1 MFAVVDTATK
11 IIREFEGMPL
21 AIEIVGAFV
30 ITKGMGIRD
39 FLPSYSANDIP
50 IMKHI
55 PSRTQ
60 WTYDRQRSMEDI
72 VELLLDAVN
81 DTENDAMS
89 LLIMSSFLGSIEL
102 PTPIFSSKIIAQE
115 SVDAP
120 LRKPSLDTLPQE
132 SHLAKK
138 CVLWLSSSSQNYGF
152 CLASVAR
159 LNELGLAKSR
169 KTSDGR
175 ILAFTVHNL
184 VRKWSN
190 KRPTHLERKE
200 LVLLVAWLTSNVLL
214 NSLNKGFS
222 TRRDI
227 TLMETVLE
235 NIRKTIDSDDLL
247 PLTSPKG
254 AYASLYHG
262 LCSVFATVYMQQTQY
277 QKAQDLYATI
287 LQYEL
292 MRKPSGQPAQRPYL
306 EALRDYGNAAWHNRD
321 LTDAEATFKT
331 LLENSPSSSEEAN
344 EFALTASV
352 HLKKIYLRMHKL
364 KENEDRAVL
373 AMRNPVVP
381 STGVKQALS
390 RDQMPRAPDS
400 EHSSRQRSEHTSTQ
414 NTVNNLEEM
423 LMQIREQGQQE
434 DAVRICME
442 VLEKSRRILGDNH
455 PNTITAMGNLA
466 LTLGDQG
473 QLEEAARMQKETL
486 EKSRRIFGDDH
497 PDTITAMG
505 NLALTLGDQGQLEEA
520 ARIQKETLEK
530 RKRIFGDNHPGTITA
545 ISNLAVTLRYQGQLE
560 KAARM
565 QKETLEKWK
574 RILGDNHPNTI
585 TAMGNLA
592 VTLGDQ
598 GQLKKAARIQKETLE
613 KRKRILGDDHP
624 DTIKVM
630 GNLAVTL
637 GDQGQLEEAARMQ
650 KETLEKSRRILGD
663 DHPDTITAMGN
674 LALTLEDQDQLD
686 KAARIQKETLEKSR
700 RILGD
705 DHPDTIT
712 AMGNFAVTLEN
723 QGQLEEATKIKKE
736 TLEKSRRILGDE
748 HPNTITAMSNLAL
761 TFGNQGQLEETV
773 KMQKEVLEK
782 RRRIL
787 GEEHP
792 NTIMAI
798 NNLAVTFVNQGQ
810 LDEAARMQ
818 KEVLEKRKR
827 ILGEEH
833 PHTISTMS
841 NLAITFRNQGQLD
854 EAARM
859 QKEVLERG
867 KRISGEE
874 HPDTRVA
881 KADLVRLTGIEASP
895 RHILTAPA
903 QTGGEGGIL
912 FRLKRR
918 FTK

>member
-30 ITKGMGIRD
+30 ITKGMGIHD

-102 PTPIFSSKIIAQE
+102 PTLISSSKIIAQE

-175 ILAFTVHNL
+175 ILSFTVHNL

-200 LVLLVAWLTSNVLL
+200 LVLLVAWLASNVLL
-214 NSLNKGFS
+214 DSLKKGFS
-222 TRRDI
+222 TRRNI
-227 TLMETVLE
+227 PLTETVLE

-247 PLTSPKG
+247 PLASPKG

-277 QKAQDLYATI
+277 QKAQGLYATI

-306 EALRDYGNAAWHNRD
+306 EALRDYGNAAWHNGD
-321 LTDAEATFKT
+321 LSDAEATFKT

-373 AMRNPVVP
+373 AVRNPVVP

-400 EHSSRQRSEHTSTQ
+400 ERSSRQRSEHTSTQ
-414 NTVNNLEEM
+414 DTVNNLEEM
-423 LMQIREQGQQE
+423 LMQINLILDEEDPATIPAINNFINTLREQGQQE
-434 DAVRICME
+434 EAVRICME
-442 VLEKSRRILGDNH
+442 VLEKSRRILGDDH
-455 PNTITAMGNLA
+455 PDTIAAMGNRALTLREQGQLEEAARIQKETLEKSRRILGDDHRGTITTMSNLASTLKDQGQLEEAARIQKETLEKSRRILGDDHRGTITAMGNLA
-466 LTLGDQG
+466 LTLGNQG
-473 QLEEAARMQKETL
+473 QLEEAARIQKETL
-486 EKSRRIFGDDH
+486 EKSRRILGDDH
-497 PDTITAMG
+497 RDTITAMS
-505 NLALTLGDQGQLEEA
+505 NLASTLRNQGQLEEA

-530 RKRIFGDNHPGTITA
+530 RKRI
-545 ISNLAVTLRYQGQLE
+545 
-560 KAARM
+560 
-565 QKETLEKWK
+565 
-574 RILGDNHPNTI
+574 
-585 TAMGNLA
+585 
-592 VTLGDQ
+592 
-598 GQLKKAARIQKETLE
+598 
-613 KRKRILGDDHP
+613 LGDDHS
-624 DTIKVM
+624 DIITTM
-630 GNLAVTL
+630 SNLASTL
-637 GDQGQLEEAARMQ
+637 RDQGQLEEAARIQ
-650 KETLEKSRRILGD
+650 KETFEKSRRILGD
-663 DHPDTITAMGN
+663 DHPNTITVMGN
-674 LALTLEDQDQLD
+674 LAVTLKEQGQLEE
-686 KAARIQKETLEKSR
+686 AARIQKETLEKSR

-705 DHPDTIT
+705 DHRGTIT
-712 AMGNFAVTLEN
+712 TMSNLASTLRD
-723 QGQLEEATKIKKE
+723 QGQLEEAARIQKE
-736 TLEKSRRILGDE
+736 TLEKSRRILGDD
-748 HPNTITAMSNLAL
+748 HRGTITAMGNLSITL
-761 TFGNQGQLEETV
+761 
-773 KMQKEVLEK
+773 
-782 RRRIL
+782 RD
-787 GEEHP
+787 
-792 NTIMAI
+792 
-798 NNLAVTFVNQGQ
+798 QGQ

-818 KEVLEKRKR
+818 KEVLEKTKR

-895 RHILTAPA
+895 RHILTAHA

>member
-120 LRKPSLDTLPQE
+120 RRNPSLDTLPQE

-200 LVLLVAWLTSNVLL
+200 LVLLVAWLASNVLL
-214 NSLNKGFS
+214 DSLNKGFS

-227 TLMETVLE
+227 PLMETVLE

-247 PLTSPKG
+247 PLASPKG

-306 EALRDYGNAAWHNRD
+306 EALRDYGNAAWHNGD
-321 LTDAEATFKT
+321 LTNAEATFKT

-352 HLKKIYLRMHKL
+352 HLKNIYLRMHKL

-373 AMRNPVVP
+373 AVRNPVVP

-414 NTVNNLEEM
+414 DTVNNLEEM
-423 LMQIREQGQQE
+423 LMQINLILDEEDPATIPAINNFINMLREQGQQK

-442 VLEKSRRILGDNH
+442 V
-455 PNTITAMGNLA
+455 
-466 LTLGDQG
+466 
-473 QLEEAARMQKETL
+473 
-486 EKSRRIFGDDH
+486 
-497 PDTITAMG
+497 
-505 NLALTLGDQGQLEEA
+505 
-520 ARIQKETLEK
+520 
-530 RKRIFGDNHPGTITA
+530 
-545 ISNLAVTLRYQGQLE
+545 
-560 KAARM
+560 
-565 QKETLEKWK
+565 
-574 RILGDNHPNTI
+574 
-585 TAMGNLA
+585 
-592 VTLGDQ
+592 
-598 GQLKKAARIQKETLE
+598 
-613 KRKRILGDDHP
+613 
-624 DTIKVM
+624 
-630 GNLAVTL
+630 
-637 GDQGQLEEAARMQ
+637 
-650 KETLEKSRRILGD
+650 LEKSRRILGD

-674 LALTLEDQDQLD
+674 LALTLRDQGQLD
-686 KAARIQKETLEKSR
+686 KTVRIQKETLEKRKRIFGDDHPNTITAMGNLAFTLGDQGQLKEAARIQKETLEKSR

-705 DHPDTIT
+705 DHPDTIA
-712 AMGNFAVTLEN
+712 AMGNLALTLGN
-723 QGQLEEATKIKKE
+723 QGQLEEAIK
-736 TLEKSRRILGDE
+736 
-748 HPNTITAMSNLAL
+748 
-761 TFGNQGQLEETV
+761 
-773 KMQKEVLEK
+773 
-782 RRRIL
+782 
-787 GEEHP
+787 
-792 NTIMAI
+792 
-798 NNLAVTFVNQGQ
+798 
-810 LDEAARMQ
+810 MQ

-827 ILGEEH
+827 IFDEEHPDTISAMSSLAITFRNQGQLEKAVKLQKEILEKGKRIFGDDHRDTITAMSSLAITFRNQGQLEKAVKMQKEVLEKRKRIFGEEH
-833 PHTISTMS
+833 PGTISAMNSLAITFGNQGQLEEAVKLQKEVLEKKKRIFGEEHPDTITAMN

-859 QKEVLERG
+859 QKEVLEKRRRIFG
-867 KRISGEE
+867 EEHPDTISAISNLGITFRSQGQLEKAVKMQKEVLEKRKRIFGEEHPDTISTMSNLAITFGNQGQLDEAARMQKEALEKMRRILGEE

-881 KADLVRLTGIEASP
+881 KANLVRLTGMEASP
-895 RHILTAPA
+895 RHILTAHA